1 MAQVINQDISIGEN
15 LRILRRNAGM
25 TQEQLAAH
33 LQTMGIEISREII
46 SQMERGIHNI
56 NVGVLFALKELYKVT
71 FDEFFLGGK

>member
-56 NVGVLFALKELYKVT
+56 NISVLAALKDLYKVT